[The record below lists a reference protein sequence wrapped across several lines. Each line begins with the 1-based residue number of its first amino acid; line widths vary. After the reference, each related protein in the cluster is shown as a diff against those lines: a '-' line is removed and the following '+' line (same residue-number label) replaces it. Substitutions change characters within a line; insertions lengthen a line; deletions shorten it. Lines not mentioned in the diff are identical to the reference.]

1 VVKKNSYYLED
12 LKPVI
17 SACIAGNRKAQ
28 AKLYHHFAPK
38 MFGVCLRYAAD
49 AHEAE
54 DNLQDGFIKV
64 FTNLKSF
71 RDEGSFEGWIR
82 RIMINVSLE
91 KFRKQNKLFA
101 VEDVSIYDSVN
112 LSDDV
117 IAKISA
123 DDLMKLVQLL
133 PPRYRL
139 VFNLYVFEGLSHEE
153 IAKEMSI
160 AQGTSKSNLARARE
174 ILKKKVRE
182 YFGEM
187 TAQNNY
193 TA

>member
-1 VVKKNSYYLED
+1 
-12 LKPVI
+12 
-17 SACIAGNRKAQ
+17 
-28 AKLYHHFAPK
+28 

>member
-1 VVKKNSYYLED
+1 MED

-38 MFGVCLRYAAD
+38 MFGVCLRYSAD

-71 RDEGSFEGWIR
+71 REEGSFEGWVR

-91 KFRKQNKLFA
+91 KFRKQNKLFP
-101 VEDVSIYDSVN
+101 VEDVSVYDSAN
-112 LSDDV
+112 ISDDIV
-117 IAKISA
+117 AKISSE
-123 DDLMKLVQLL
+123 DLMNLVQQL

-153 IAKEMSI
+153 IAREMSI
-160 AQGTSKSNLARARE
+160 TKGTSKSNLSRARE
-174 ILKKKVRE
+174 ILKKKVLVS
-182 YFGEM
+182 FDGIAAKNNF
-187 TAQNNY
+187 TA
-193 TA
+193 